1 MPQIAISNRP
11 PHCYERL
18 GMLIDG
24 RWIYET
30 ERRDAVIDP
39 ASGTLIGHLP
49 HATDVDLAAAVASAQ
64 RAFDSWKDRSPLDR
78 GQVLRR
84 FAELA
89 RKHAEDIGRSMVM
102 DQGKPLAEAIGEIR
116 FAADH
121 ADWHAEEA
129 RRIYGRLVPSRDPRV
144 QQVVTREPVG
154 VCIAFTPWN
163 FPFSQALRK
172 VVAALASGCTIILK
186 GPAESPSSSV
196 AIGRLMQEAGLPD
209 GCLNIVWGSSS
220 HISET
225 LLAAPEVKKI
235 SFTGSVE
242 VGKLLA
248 SLAGRHMKRSTMELG
263 GHAPVIVFDDGDI
276 EASADALAA
285 QKVRNAGQVCVS
297 PTRFYVQATAY
308 DRFLARFA
316 DKVAATKVGNGFD
329 EGVQM
334 GPLCHARRVTAMEGF
349 VQDARDRGAE
359 IVTGGTRIG
368 NAGFFYAPTV
378 VAGGCDALQLMKEE
392 PFGPVATVT
401 PFSGFEDVIRRAN
414 SLPFGL
420 ASYVFT
426 ASSSRA
432 QHTAQALA
440 AGMVSINHFGLAL
453 PETPFGGINDSGYGS
468 EGGVETFDGYLNT
481 KFVTHFEARPE

>member
-1 MPQIAISNRP
+1 MSDNTNFA
-11 PHCYERL
+11 YERL

-30 ERRDAVIDP
+30 ERRDDVVDP
-39 ASGTLIGHLP
+39 ATGQIIGHLP
-49 HATDVDLAAAVASAQ
+49 HATDADLADAVASAQ
-64 RAFDSWKDRSPLDR
+64 RAFESWKNRSPLER
-78 GQVLRR
+78 GQILRR
-84 FAELA
+84 FADLA
-89 RKHAEDIGRSMVM
+89 RSHAEAIGRNMTR

-129 RRIYGRLVPSRDPRV
+129 RRIYGRIIPSRDPRV
-144 QQVVTREPVG
+144 QQLVTREPVG

-186 GPAESPSSSV
+186 GPAESPSSTI

-225 LLAAPEVKKI
+225 LLSAPQVKKI

-248 SLAGRHMKRSTMELG
+248 SLAGRQMKRSTMELG
-263 GHAPVIVFDDGDI
+263 GHAPVIVFDDADI
-276 EASADALAA
+276 DASADALAA

-297 PTRFYVQATAY
+297 PTRFYVQAKAH

-316 DKVAATKVGNGFD
+316 EKIAATKVGNGFA

-334 GPLCHARRVTAMEGF
+334 GPLCHARRVTSMEGF
-349 VQDARDRGAE
+349 VQDARDQGAE
-359 IVTGGTRIG
+359 IVTGGERIG

-378 VAGGCDALQLMKEE
+378 VAGATDTLRLMNDE
-392 PFGPVATVT
+392 PFGPIAVVT
-401 PFSGFEDVIRRAN
+401 TFADFEEVIARAN

-426 ASSSRA
+426 GSSNRA
-432 QHTAQALA
+432 QHAAQALA

-468 EGGVETFDGYLNT
+468 EGGTETFDGYLNT
-481 KFVTHFEARPE
+481 KFVTRFDSRPV

>member
-1 MPQIAISNRP
+1 MMTDNPNFA
-11 PHCYERL
+11 YERL

-24 RWIYET
+24 RWITET
-30 ERRDAVIDP
+30 ERRDEVLDP
-39 ASGTLIGHLP
+39 ATGQIIGHLP
-49 HATDVDLAAAVASAQ
+49 HATDADLAVAVASGQ
-64 RAFDSWKDRSPLDR
+64 RAFESWKNRSPLER
-78 GQVLRR
+78 GQILRR
-84 FAELA
+84 FADLA
-89 RKHAEDIGRSMVM
+89 RSHADEIGRSMTR

-129 RRIYGRLVPSRDPRV
+129 RRIYGRIIPSRDPRV
-144 QQVVTREPVG
+144 QQLVTREPVG

-186 GPAESPSSSV
+186 GPAESPSSTV

-209 GCLNIVWGSSS
+209 GCLNIVWGASA

-248 SLAGRHMKRSTMELG
+248 SLAGHHMKRSTMELG
-263 GHAPVIVFDDGDI
+263 GHAPVIVFDDADI
-276 EASADALAA
+276 DASADALAA

-297 PTRFYVQATAY
+297 PTRFYVQAKAH
-308 DRFLARFA
+308 DRFLARFT
-316 DKVAATKVGNGFD
+316 DKIAATKVGNGFD

-334 GPLCHARRVTAMEGF
+334 GPLCHARRVTSMEGF
-349 VQDARDRGAE
+349 VRDARAQGAE
-359 IVTGGTRIG
+359 IVTGGERMG

-378 VAGGCDALQLMKEE
+378 VAGGTDTLELMNDE
-392 PFGPVATVT
+392 PFGPIAVVT
-401 PFSGFEDVIRRAN
+401 PFSEFEEVIRRAN

-426 ASSSRA
+426 GSSSRA
-432 QHTAQALA
+432 QHAAQALA

-468 EGGVETFDGYLNT
+468 EGGTETFDGYLNT
-481 KFVTHFEARPE
+481 KFVTRFDNTPA

>member
-1 MPQIAISNRP
+1 MTSENTSFA
-11 PHCYERL
+11 YERV
-18 GMLIDG
+18 GMLIGG
-24 RWIYET
+24 RWIY
-30 ERRDAVIDP
+30 DAAKCGDVVDP
-39 ASGTLIGHLP
+39 ATGQVIGHLP
-49 HATDVDLAAAVASAQ
+49 HATDEDLAEAVASSQ
-64 RAFDSWKDRSPLDR
+64 RAFEAWKDRSALER
-78 GQVLRR
+78 GQILRR
-84 FAELA
+84 FADLA
-89 RKHAEDIGRSMVM
+89 RSHAEQIGSSMTR

-129 RRIYGRLVPSRDPRV
+129 RRIYGRVIPSRDPRV
-144 QQVVTREPVG
+144 QQLVLREPVG
-154 VCIAFTPWN
+154 VCVAFTPWN

-172 VVAALASGCTIILK
+172 VVAALASGCTVILK
-186 GPAESPSSSV
+186 GPAESPSSTV

-209 GCLNIVWGSSS
+209 GCLNIVWGQSA

-248 SLAGRHMKRSTMELG
+248 SLAGKHMKRTTMELG
-263 GHAPVIVFDDGDI
+263 GHAPVIVFDDADI
-276 EASADALAA
+276 DAAADSLAA

-297 PTRFYVQATAY
+297 PTRFYVQARAH
-308 DRFLARFA
+308 DRFLSRFA
-316 DKVAATKVGNGFD
+316 EKVGQTQVGGGF
-329 EGVQM
+329 EQGVQM
-334 GPLCHARRVTAMEGF
+334 GPLCHARRVTAMDAF
-349 VQDARDRGAE
+349 VQDARDRGAD
-359 IVTGGTRIG
+359 IVTGGHRIG

-378 VAGGCDALQLMKEE
+378 VAGGTDALQLMNEE
-392 PFGPVATVT
+392 PFGPIAAVT
-401 PFSGFEDVIRRAN
+401 PFGDFEEVIRRAN

-426 ASSSRA
+426 GSSSQA
-432 QHTAQALA
+432 QHTSRALA

-468 EGGVETFDGYLNT
+468 EGGEETFDGYLNT
-481 KFVTHFEARPE
+481 KFVTRFDAIPA

>member
-1 MPQIAISNRP
+1 MTAR
-11 PHCYERL
+11 HAYARL
-18 GMLIDG
+18 GMFIDG
-24 RWIYET
+24 RWIHET
-30 ERRDAVIDP
+30 ERQDAVIDP
-39 ASGTLIGHLP
+39 ATGALLGHLP
-49 HATDVDLAAAVASAQ
+49 HATDADLAAAVAAAQ
-64 RAFDSWKDRSPLDR
+64 RAFEQWKDRSPLER
-78 GQVLRR
+78 GQILRR
-84 FAELA
+84 FADLA
-89 RKHAEDIGRSMVM
+89 RSQAEEIGRHMVL

-129 RRIYGRLVPSRDPRV
+129 RRIYGRLIPARDPRV
-144 QQVVTREPVG
+144 QQTVLREPVG

-186 GPAESPSSSV
+186 GPAESPSSTV

-209 GCLNIVWGSSS
+209 GCLNIVWGASS

-225 LLAAPEVKKI
+225 LLSAPEVRKI

-248 SLAGRHMKRSTMELG
+248 ALAGRHMKRSTMELG
-263 GHAPVIVFDDGDI
+263 GHAPVIVFDDADI
-276 EASADALAA
+276 DAAADALAA
-285 QKVRNAGQVCVS
+285 SKVRNAGQVCIS
-297 PTRFYVQATAY
+297 PTRFYVQEKAY
-308 DRFLARFA
+308 DRFLGRFA
-316 DKVAATKVGNGFD
+316 GKIAATKVGNGFD

-349 VQDARDRGAE
+349 VQDARERGAQ
-359 IVTGGTRIG
+359 IVTGGGRIG

-378 VAGGCDALQLMKEE
+378 VAGGSDALRLMNEE
-392 PFGPVATVT
+392 PFGPIAAVT
-401 PFSGFEDVIRRAN
+401 PFSGFDEVIRRAN

-426 ASSSRA
+426 GSGSRA
-432 QHTAQALA
+432 QHAAKALA

-468 EGGVETFDGYLNT
+468 EGGMETFDGYLNT
-481 KFVTHFEARPE
+481 KFVTRFDARPE

>member
-1 MPQIAISNRP
+1 MTSENTSFA
-11 PHCYERL
+11 YERL
-18 GMLIDG
+18 GMLIGG
-24 RWIYET
+24 RWIY
-30 ERRDAVIDP
+30 DAAKCGDVVDP
-39 ASGTLIGHLP
+39 ATGQVIGHLP
-49 HATDVDLAAAVASAQ
+49 HATDEDLAEAVASSQ
-64 RAFDSWKDRSPLDR
+64 RAFEAWKDRSALER
-78 GQVLRR
+78 GLILRR
-84 FAELA
+84 FADLA
-89 RKHAEDIGRSMVM
+89 RSHAEQIGSSMTR

-129 RRIYGRLVPSRDPRV
+129 RRIYGRVIPSRDPRV
-144 QQVVTREPVG
+144 QQLVLREPAG
-154 VCIAFTPWN
+154 VCVAFTPWN

-172 VVAALASGCTIILK
+172 VVAALASGCTVILK
-186 GPAESPSSSV
+186 GPAESPSSTV

-209 GCLNIVWGSSS
+209 GCLNIVWGQSA

-248 SLAGRHMKRSTMELG
+248 SLAGKHMKRTTMELG
-263 GHAPVIVFDDGDI
+263 GHAPVIVFDDADI
-276 EASADALAA
+276 NAAADALAA

-297 PTRFYVQATAY
+297 PTRFYVQARAH
-308 DRFLARFA
+308 DRFLSRFA
-316 DKVAATKVGNGFD
+316 EKVGQTKVGGGF
-329 EGVQM
+329 EQGVQM
-334 GPLCHARRVTAMEGF
+334 GPLCHARRVSAMEAF
-349 VQDARDRGAE
+349 VQDARDQGAD
-359 IVTGGTRIG
+359 IVTGGHRIG

-378 VAGGCDALQLMKEE
+378 VAGGTDALQLMNEE
-392 PFGPVATVT
+392 PFGPIAAVT
-401 PFSGFEDVIRRAN
+401 PFGDFEEVIRRAN

-426 ASSSRA
+426 GSSSQA
-432 QHTAQALA
+432 QHTSRALA

-468 EGGVETFDGYLNT
+468 EGGEETFDGYLNT
-481 KFVTHFEARPE
+481 KFVTRFDAIPA